1 MTKEAKIYNGKD
13 NLFSKWCWE
22 NCTTSCKVVK
32 LDCYL
37 TPGIKIKSKCIKDL
51 MQDLKP

>member
-1 MTKEAKIYNGKD
+1 MGKTIYSLNGVGKT
-13 NLFSKWCWE
+13 
-22 NCTTSCKVVK
+22 TTSCKVVK

-37 TPGIKIKSKCIKDL
+37 TPGIKIKSKWIKDL